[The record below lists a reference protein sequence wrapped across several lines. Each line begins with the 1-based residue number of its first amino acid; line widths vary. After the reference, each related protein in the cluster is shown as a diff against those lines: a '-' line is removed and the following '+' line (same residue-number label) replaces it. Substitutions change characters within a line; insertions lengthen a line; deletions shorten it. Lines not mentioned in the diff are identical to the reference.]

1 MPSWEKIKNA
11 LEWVHLTRV
20 AGEILLAIAS
30 AGTFRTV
37 LLRITSLSK
46 DSASIIAAFV
56 GGSILLGIA
65 WWRRRTNASRQKQ
78 TLQNATNTLVTSPTI
93 FNVNMF
99 LSQAYSSTLQQE
111 TENNVRAMVNQTQPT
126 DREAFYVKFIAT
138 GIIGYIYDI
147 AWAYIYRSQVLL
159 LLELNRRIMPLAEV
173 KTFYEKAASD
183 NKSAYAD
190 YSFSQWLEFMKFYIL
205 IIQHESEMV
214 EITLRGKDFL
224 KYLVHW
230 GRYADDRRL

>member
-1 MPSWEKIKNA
+1 
-11 LEWVHLTRV
+11 
-20 AGEILLAIAS
+20 
-30 AGTFRTV
+30 
-37 LLRITSLSK
+37 
-46 DSASIIAAFV
+46 
-56 GGSILLGIA
+56 
-65 WWRRRTNASRQKQ
+65 
-78 TLQNATNTLVTSPTI
+78 
-93 FNVNMF
+93 
-99 LSQAYSSTLQQE
+99 
-111 TENNVRAMVNQTQPT
+111 MVNQTQPT

-183 NKSAYAD
+183 NNSAYAD